1 MYPTIKIYVEGGAVM
16 EVDNLPDGFQ
26 YEVID
31 NDIKTLQ
38 EIENETVPHND
49 IREANNDKKI

>member
-1 MYPTIKIYVEGGAVM
+1 MFPTIKIIVKGGVVC

-31 NDIKTLQ
+31 HDI
-38 EIENETVPHND
+38 EESEENKKE
-49 IREANNDKKI
+49 ENND

>member
-1 MYPTIKIYVEGGAVM
+1 MYPTIKIYVEGGVVQ

-31 NDIKTLQ
+31 KDIC
-38 EIENETVPHND
+38 IDETVPHND
-49 IREANNDKKI
+49 IREANNDTTNK

>member
-16 EVDNLPDGFQ
+16 EVDNLPDGFD

-31 NDIKTLQ
+31 RDVL
-38 EIENETVPHND
+38 EIEGAEQEKVIKESPLSD
-49 IREANNDKKI
+49 I